1 MITRSVEYVTGHED
15 ETPRPRGRPK
25 QVTQPYRYAGANLD
39 SATNLYKMGA
49 RYYDPATGR
58 FTQRDGMPASTYNPL
73 EYNRYTDWPLNGEG
87 VPQRER
93 PRFYADEAGA

>member
-58 FTQRDGMPASTYNPL
+58 FTQRDGMPASSHNPL
-73 EYNRYTDWPLNGEG
+73 EYNRYTY
-87 VPQRER
+87 V
-93 PRFYADEAGA
+93 AGNPVNATDRTGYVTLPPIRG